1 MKHNKSIRSIY
12 RTKWIQSQSM
22 LSFVD
27 SQCNEIVRK
36 SRSLMNM
43 KDTTKRLLDKV
54 DNKDDH
60 RTMLVNWISIFF
72 SIKESLSLCL
82 SLSFS
87 LYFSLSLFFCLFAPI
102 CLPSWLSISSLRLV
116 VCLFADFLI
125 LFWFKH
131 LYYMQRVYNSYWNC
145 CFGGIQFDWKFPKNH

>member
-87 LYFSLSLFFCLFAPI
+87 LYFSLCFDSFLDVQFAVHSTF
-102 CLPSWLSISSLRLV
+102 SWTLIIITIQKIYVINLIKLASFS
-116 VCLFADFLI
+116 FL
-125 LFWFKH
+125 LT
-131 LYYMQRVYNSYWNC
+131 MT
-145 CFGGIQFDWKFPKNH
+145 